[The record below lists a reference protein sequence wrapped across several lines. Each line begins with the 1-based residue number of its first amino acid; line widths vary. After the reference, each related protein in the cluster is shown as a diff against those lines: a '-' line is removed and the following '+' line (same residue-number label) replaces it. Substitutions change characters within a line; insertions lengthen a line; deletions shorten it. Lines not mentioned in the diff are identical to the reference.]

1 MKLLIE
7 LNQEQLDQLRPSLQA
22 TGIDPAMDLVAVEW
36 ESPRNKKAVYQ
47 VATGD
52 ALETMTA
59 HFNEFLENE
68 GADKKLRNPA
78 DLNEGDQ
85 WRLLEYLN
93 NNAEWDPDGDMG
105 ETWLKGDADTIARD
119 LNQMPEITAPAE

>member
-22 TGIDPAMDLVAVEW
+22 IGINPAMDLVSVEW
-36 ESPRNKKAVYQ
+36 ESPRDKKPVYQ

-52 ALETMTA
+52 ALEGMTA
-59 HFNEFLENE
+59 QFNEFLENE
-68 GADKKLRNPA
+68 GADKRLRNPA
-78 DLNEGDQ
+78 DLNERDQ

-93 NNAEWDPDGDMG
+93 NNAGWDLDGEMG